1 VRDVLELE
9 PHRGRIWRLCYR
21 MTGVAAD
28 ADELVQ
34 ETFLKALE
42 SPPHDRSRELLP
54 WLITIAANKSR
65 DLLRKRKNQAYV
77 GSWLPSPVEDEPGL
91 DDAAPD
97 ARYGQAESLSYAFLI
112 ALEAL
117 SPTQRA
123 CVILRDVLGYS
134 VHEAAAALA
143 ITEANLKTSHHRA
156 REALQRYEEGRA
168 KRAVTLEVAQQAMMR
183 FLALLGGGEVDR
195 VAELLAEDVRAVND
209 GAGEFLAALNP
220 VRSRAHVLRFFQ
232 GVSRGVTVLSSRAL
246 VCGGLPTLMARV
258 TPQRPRAPQFSMNLF
273 DVTPAGQIT
282 TIYSVVAPRKLPF
295 STSTTTSVVE

>member
-1 VRDVLELE
+1 VRELSELE
-9 PHRGRIWRLCYR
+9 PHRARIWRLCYR

-42 SPPHDRSRELLP
+42 APPVRELLP
-54 WLITIAANKSR
+54 WLITVAANKSR
-65 DLLRKRKNQAYV
+65 DLLRRRKNGAYV
-77 GSWLPSPVEDEPGL
+77 GSWLPSPVEDADADEPS
-91 DDAAPD
+91 PD

-123 CVILRDVLGYS
+123 CLILRDVMGYS

-143 ITEANLKTSHHRA
+143 LSEANVKTSHHRA
-156 REALQRYEEGRA
+156 REALQHYEQGRA
-168 KRAVTLEVAQQAMMR
+168 RRPVPLAEAQHVVMR
-183 FLALLGGGEVDR
+183 FLALVGSGDFER

-220 VRSRAHVLRFFQ
+220 VLSREHVLRFF
-232 GVSRGVTVLSSRAL
+232 RGVTHGVQVLSTRA
-246 VCGGLPTLMARV
+246 VICGGLPGLQAQV
-258 TPQRPRAPQFSMNLF
+258 NASRPRAPARNVTLF
-273 DVTPAGQIT
+273 EVNASGEIATV
-282 TIYSVVAPRKLPF
+282 YSIVATRKLTAF
-295 STSTTTSVVE
+295 TF